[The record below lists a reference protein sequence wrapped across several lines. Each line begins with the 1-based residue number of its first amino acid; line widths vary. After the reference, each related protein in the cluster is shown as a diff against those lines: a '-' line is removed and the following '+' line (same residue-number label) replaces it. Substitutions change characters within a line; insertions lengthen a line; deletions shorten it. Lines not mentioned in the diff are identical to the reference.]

1 MEWIAGILGYIVA
14 GVVFVAI
21 WGKFLRAGRGMTEA
35 EHAEYKRQEDEAQAQ
50 YLNEYRD
57 NQSK

>member
-1 MEWIAGILGYIVA
+1 MEWIAAGLGYIVA
-14 GVVFVAI
+14 GVVFGAI
-21 WGKFLRAGRGMTEA
+21 WGKFLRAGRGMTKA
-35 EHAEYKRQEDEAQAQ
+35 ELERHQRQEDEAQAK